1 MATRRDSGAFNQA
14 LHDLFF
20 REVEELQTEIQ
31 RSLAIGGRLVIDSEE
46 LAARL
51 KFRLGSAICC
61 CLGEKPPYPVYA
73 KAELIAAD
81 DGLIYIKSLVATKDF
96 EGYELHHTAIRVLGE
111 RASMGRVLR
120 EAMAAIIN

>member
-31 RSLAIGGRLVIDSEE
+31 RSLAVGGRLVIDPEE

-51 KFRLGSAICC
+51 RFRLGSAIC

-120 EAMAAIIN
+120 EAMAAIVN

>member
-31 RSLAIGGRLVIDSEE
+31 RSLAVGGRLVIDPEE

-51 KFRLGSAICC
+51 RFRLGSAIC

-73 KAELIAAD
+73 KAELIFT
-81 DGLIYIKSLVATKDF
+81 DGFAYIKSLVATKDF
-96 EGYELHHTAIRVLGE
+96 EGYDLHHTAIRVLGE
-111 RASMGRVLR
+111 KVASMEEVVR
-120 EAMAAIIN
+120 EAMAATVN